1 MSGDIDFR
9 NYTLLIIDDN
19 PNNLGVAVSALE
31 SFGATILVSRSGESG
46 LQRAAYAQPNIILLD
61 VLMPDIDG
69 FETCRRLKANPKTEP
84 IPVIF
89 MTALTSNNDKVKGL
103 EVGAVDYVTKPIYV
117 DELLARVKV
126 HLQLYAL
133 NQTLQTQN
141 NQLKAEIEQRI
152 TTEKTLTETI
162 DQLKNTQSQLIES
175 EKMAA
180 LGNLVAGVA
189 HEISTPIGTSITAA
203 STLADETQTFLK
215 AVEQGQVKRSV
226 FSRYIHVA
234 KSSSK
239 LVLSNLHRAG
249 DLVRSF
255 KLVAVDQSHQEQR
268 EFNVKS
274 YLQEVVN
281 SLRPQ
286 LKNSKHQLLLT
297 GDDSLV
303 ITSYPGLLAQ
313 IVTNLV
319 TNSLTHAYQPSEPG
333 LMQVDIQK
341 EFQGLQLIYSD
352 DGCGIPP
359 EKQRKIFEPFYTTAR
374 DRGGTGLGLHI
385 VYNLVTQ
392 SFSGKIKVDS
402 QAGKGTKFLISLP
415 QELLKS
421 E

>member
-1 MSGDIDFR
+1 MAGDFNFR
-9 NYTLLIIDDN
+9 DYTILIIDDN

-31 SFGATILVSRSGESG
+31 GFGSTVLVSRNGESG
-46 LQRAAYAQPNIILLD
+46 LQRAAYAQPHIILLD

-69 FETCRRLKANPKTEP
+69 FETCRRLKAHPKTEQ

-89 MTALTSNNDKVKGL
+89 MTALTSHNDKVRGL
-103 EVGAVDYVTKPIYV
+103 AVGAVDYVTKPIHL

-126 HLQLYAL
+126 HLQLCTL

-152 TTEKTLTETI
+152 TTEKVLTETI
-162 DQLKNTQSQLIES
+162 EQLQNAQRQLIES

-189 HEISTPIGTSITAA
+189 HEISTPIGTSIMAA

-215 AVEQGQVKRSV
+215 AVEEGQIKRSV
-226 FSRYIHVA
+226 LSRYTHVA
-234 KSSSK
+234 QSSSK
-239 LVLSNLHRAG
+239 LVLSSLHRAG

-268 EFNVKS
+268 EFNVKT
-274 YLQEVVN
+274 YLQEVIN

-286 LKNSKHQLLLT
+286 LKNAKHQLLLT
-297 GDDSLV
+297 GDNSLV
-303 ITSYPGLLAQ
+303 ITGYPGLLAQ

-319 TNSLTHAYQPSEPG
+319 TNSLMHAYEPSELG
-333 LMQVDIQK
+333 LLRMDVQK
-341 EFQGLQLIYSD
+341 KHQGVRLIYSD

-359 EKQRKIFEPFYTTAR
+359 EQQRRIFEPFYTTAR
-374 DRGGTGLGLHI
+374 HRGGTGLGLHI

-392 SFSGKIKVDS
+392 SFSGKIEVDS
-402 QAGKGTKFLISLP
+402 QVGKGTTFLITLP
-415 QELLKS
+415 QKS
-421 E
+421 LNVE

>member
-1 MSGDIDFR
+1 MPGDINFR
-9 NYTLLIIDDN
+9 NYTVLIIDDN
-19 PNNLGVAVSALE
+19 PNNLGVALSALE
-31 SFGATILVSRSGESG
+31 GFGATVLVSRSGESG
-46 LQRAAYAQPNIILLD
+46 LQRAAFAQPNIILLD

-69 FETCRRLKANPKTEP
+69 FETCRRLKANPQTEP

-103 EVGAVDYVTKPIYV
+103 EVGAVDYITKPIYM

-126 HLQLYAL
+126 HLQIYAL
-133 NQTLQTQN
+133 NQTLQAQN
-141 NQLKAEIEQRI
+141 NQLKAEIAQRI
-152 TTEKTLTETI
+152 STEKTLTETI
-162 DQLKNTQSQLIES
+162 DQLQNAQHQLIES

-226 FSRYIHVA
+226 LSRYIHVA
-234 KSSSK
+234 QSSSK

-268 EFNVKS
+268 EFNVKG

-303 ITSYPGLLAQ
+303 LTSYPGLLAQ

-319 TNSLTHAYQPSEPG
+319 TNSLIHAYQPSEPG

-341 EFQGLQLIYSD
+341 APDGIQLIYSD
-352 DGCGIPP
+352 NGCGISP

-392 SFSGKIKVDS
+392 SFCGNIKVDS
-402 QAGKGTKFLISLP
+402 KVGEGTKFLISLP
-415 QELLKS
+415 QELIKA

>member
-9 NYTLLIIDDN
+9 NYTVLIIDDN
-19 PNNLGVAVSALE
+19 PNNLGVALSALE
-31 SFGATILVSRSGESG
+31 GFGATVLVSRSGESG
-46 LQRAAYAQPNIILLD
+46 LQRAAFAKPNIILLD

-69 FETCRRLKANPKTEP
+69 YETCRRLKANPQTEP

-103 EVGAVDYVTKPIYV
+103 EVGAVDFITKPIYV

-126 HLQLYAL
+126 HLQIYAL
-133 NQTLQTQN
+133 NQTLQAQN
-141 NQLKAEIEQRI
+141 HQLKAEIAQRI
-152 TTEKTLTETI
+152 STEKTLTETI
-162 DQLKNTQSQLIES
+162 DQLQNTQNQLIES

-203 STLADETQTFLK
+203 STLADETHTFLK

-226 FSRYIHVA
+226 LSRYIHVA
-234 KSSSK
+234 QSSSK

-268 EFNVKS
+268 EFNVKA

-319 TNSLTHAYQPSEPG
+319 TNSLIHAYQPSEPG
-333 LMQVDIQK
+333 LMKVDIQK
-341 EFQGLQLIYSD
+341 EPDGIQLIYSD
-352 DGCGIPP
+352 DGCGISP

-392 SFSGKIKVDS
+392 SFFGNIKVDS
-402 QAGKGTKFLISLP
+402 TVGEGTKFLISLP
-415 QELLKS
+415 QELIKA